1 MADFRD
7 LDASDWG
14 QVLAAGPVQFP
25 RCPCVVSVTG
35 PGMRR
40 VELTLPWFSGLH
52 DRFRAFLDAVDDA
65 APAGGVVD
73 LSDAADD
80 DDAAPEAQLC
90 TTVYDAGHRPP
101 SVRLNAFSS
110 AVFFD
115 DAGAVTH
122 DPAGRSAAAV
132 CALEGTWSRRGN
144 DGRLRRGVRW
154 KVLQVKVYA
163 EPLPPT
169 ARPFDADADADEPP
183 APAAFAF
190 LDD

>member
-7 LDASDWG
+7 LDASDWAG
-14 QVLAAGPVQFP
+14 LLAAGPVQFP
-25 RCPCVVSVTG
+25 RCPCAVSVTG

-73 LSDAADD
+73 LSDISDD
-80 DDAAPEAQLC
+80 PAEAAQLC

-101 SVRLNAFSS
+101 SLRLNAFSA

-163 EPLPPT
+163 APLPPI
-169 ARPFDADADADEPP
+169 AAFDADDAADEPP
-183 APAAFAF
+183 PAAAAAFAF